1 MIRPV
6 LYLILGCSIYIA
18 ALSYAKVPVGG
29 IVLGFGDMAQGS
41 YHEDVPFFKSRDH
54 VKEWTK
60 KHKRDEWLFTQL
72 KKRQHELWEDA
83 HDKHVGWMLAG
94 QQQTGNM
101 YYDQYVLVGLAVKI
115 MGKDMAQVGS
125 SVYMGEMPWRKL

>member
-1 MIRPV
+1 MIRPLV
-6 LYLILGCSIYIA
+6 YGILTASFYLA
-18 ALSYAKVPVGG
+18 ALSYAG
-29 IVLGFGDMAQGS
+29 IVGYGNMEFVTDSAM

-83 HDKHVGWMLAG
+83 HDKHVGWMLVG

-125 SVYMGEMPWRKL
+125 SVYMGEIPWRKL